1 VSKLNKILVKARRQ
15 VFSEMIGNNPS
26 IFHGEGYDFIE
37 LREYMPG
44 DDIRHIDWNITAK
57 MRTPYIKIFREE
69 RELSIVIA
77 SMLNGSFHFGA
88 KKFKQELIA
97 EIVANLSYAI
107 LHNGDLLSTHIY
119 ADRLYSES
127 RPTKKL
133 SSVTASVDAILQF
146 DPISKVADY
155 HLLAETLYK
164 RVRRRSLI
172 LVVADFFDLPDFNLL
187 AKKHEVIAVIVR
199 DRLEESPPV
208 MGFASLRDPETGVQ
222 LEGDYSQKSVDAYAK
237 KVHAHDRELYS
248 TLRKDGVRFTKV
260 YTDENSAIAL
270 RRLFEGR
277 I

>member
-1 VSKLNKILVKARRQ
+1 MSTLSKILVRARRQ
-15 VFSEMIGNNPS
+15 VFSEMVGNNPS

-57 MRTPYIKIFREE
+57 MQTPYIKIFKEE
-69 RELSIVIA
+69 RELNIVIA
-77 SMLNGSFHFGA
+77 SMLNGSVHFGT

-119 ADRLYSES
+119 ADRLYSENK
-127 RPTKKL
+127 PTKKV
-133 SSVTASVDAILQF
+133 SSITKSVDEVLAF
-146 DPISKVADY
+146 EPINKVANY
-155 HLLAETLYK
+155 RLLAETLYK

-172 LVVADFFDLPDFNLL
+172 LIVADYFDLPDFKLL
-187 AKKHEVIAVIVR
+187 AKKHEVIAIIVR
-199 DRLEESPPV
+199 DRLEEKPPV
-208 MGFASLRDPETGVQ
+208 MGFASLRDPETGQQ
-222 LEGDYSQKSVDAYAK
+222 LEGDYSQKSVDSYTA
-237 KVHAHDRELYS
+237 KVHQHDRELYER
-248 TLRKDGVRFTKV
+248 LRKDGVRFTKI

>member
-1 VSKLNKILVKARRQ
+1 MSKLSKILVRARRQ
-15 VFSEMIGNNPS
+15 VFSEMVGNNPS
-26 IFHGEGYDFIE
+26 IFQGEGYDFIE

-57 MRTPYIKIFREE
+57 MQKPYIKIFKEE
-69 RELSIVIA
+69 RELNIVIA
-77 SMLNGSFHFGA
+77 SMLNGSVHFGA

-97 EIVANLSYAI
+97 EVVANLSYAI

-127 RPTKKL
+127 RPTKKV
-133 SSVTASVDAILQF
+133 SSITKSVDEILSF
-146 DPISKVADY
+146 DALNKVADY
-155 HLLAETLYK
+155 KLLSESLYK

-172 LVVADFFDLPDFNLL
+172 LIVADFFEVPDFKLL

-199 DRLEESPPV
+199 DRLEENPPV
-208 MGFASLRDPETGVQ
+208 MGFSSLRDPETGVQ
-222 LEGDYSQKSVDAYAK
+222 LEGDYTQKSVDAYAR
-237 KVHAHDRELYS
+237 KVHEHDRALYS
-248 TLRKDGVRFTKV
+248 KLRKDGIRFTKV